1 MAFNPYE
8 MRWELFQ
15 NAEERLMQRH
25 DAQVSRWQSLQE
37 KGEDAG
43 PYPDFPSEKDIQEV
57 ASTMLSFV
65 EKTGEWS

>member
-15 NAEERLMQRH
+15 NAESRLMERH
-25 DAQVSRWQSLQE
+25 RAEVSRWESLQE
-37 KGEDAG
+37 MGQVAG